1 MNMPKILIISGLILL
16 ITGIFLYIFEDKL
29 NWIGTLPFDFKYE
42 NKHTKIYAPFGSMI
56 IVSIILSFL
65 FNFFSKLFK

>member
-1 MNMPKILIISGLILL
+1 MSKILIISGLILL

-42 NKHTKIYAPFGSMI
+42 NNHTKIYAPFGSMI
-56 IVSIILSFL
+56 LLSAILSIIA
-65 FNFFSKLFK
+65 NVFFRFFK